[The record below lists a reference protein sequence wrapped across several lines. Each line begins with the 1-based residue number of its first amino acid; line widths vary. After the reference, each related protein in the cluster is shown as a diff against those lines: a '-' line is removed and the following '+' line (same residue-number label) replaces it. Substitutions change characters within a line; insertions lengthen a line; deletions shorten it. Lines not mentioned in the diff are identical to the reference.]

1 MSNQRKRNEKIIN
14 QVLTFF
20 STASA
25 TGKTTLAINC
35 AADLAERGYRVC
47 LADCDMQF
55 GDVANCLDLEP
66 ETSFYQIYED
76 DEVNAAN
83 LVVETPWG
91 FDVLAAPQELDEGYL
106 ITEANTTRA
115 LNHLKANYDYV
126 VVDTCTGFNAIT
138 MAVLEQTDILFIPC
152 VVDFIPSIKN
162 LKQGLENL
170 QKMQYD
176 SSRIRLILNRNKA
189 DTQISTKDVEGL
201 LGKEFQYFIHNDY
214 AGMMESIKKAQPIVL
229 FQKENKVA
237 DEISNIMAV
246 ELGDKEVEKSSGLL
260 SWLWK

>member
-1 MSNQRKRNEKIIN
+1 MLSQRNNDRVVN

-55 GDVANCLDLEP
+55 GDVANCLALEP
-66 ETSFYQIYED
+66 KNSFFQIYED

-91 FDVLAAPQELDEGYL
+91 FDVLAAPSELDEGYL
-106 ITEANTTRA
+106 ITPNNVVRA
-115 LNHLKANYDYV
+115 INHLKANYDYV
-126 VVDTCTGFNAIT
+126 VIDTTTGFGQIT
-138 MAVLEQTDILFIPC
+138 MAVLELTDILFLPC

-162 LKQGLENL
+162 LKLGLEHL
-170 QKMQYD
+170 RKMQFD
-176 SSRIRLILNRNKA
+176 VNRVRLILNRNKA
-189 DTQISTKDVEGL
+189 DTEISTKDVETL
-201 LGKEFQYFIHNDY
+201 LGKNFQYFIHNDY
-214 AGMMESIKKAQPIVL
+214 AGMMESINKAQPIVL
-229 FQKENKVA
+229 FQRENKVA
-237 DEISNIMAV
+237 DEISNMIAV
-246 ELGDKEVEKSSGLL
+246 ELGDKDVEKSGGFLA
-260 SWLWK
+260 WLWK